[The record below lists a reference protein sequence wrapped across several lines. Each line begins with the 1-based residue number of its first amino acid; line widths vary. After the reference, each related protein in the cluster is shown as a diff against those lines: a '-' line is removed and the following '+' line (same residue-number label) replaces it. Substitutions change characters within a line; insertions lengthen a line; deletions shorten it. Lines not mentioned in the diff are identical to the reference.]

1 MFPASSPPDK
11 LKPAFLQTILRLN
24 VVSVD
29 SFLLLN
35 PTHVSDLKGA
45 VVLCWDSQDS
55 CFDT

>member
-45 VVLCWDSQDS
+45 VVLC
-55 CFDT
+55 